1 MEKILAKC
9 EYADLEYLSGVLD
22 SYVSFTD
29 DAARN
34 ELLQKS
40 HHASSAKTE
49 LCALMDKQIRYYGSS
64 DVAYAVRSV
73 FSSSSDGGISSLELI
88 EDVCKKLK
96 INLKHG
102 GSIEGRLERLVSAVV
117 EKELLSKTPTELAEA
132 FKKMGI
138 GNAEADLI
146 KEHLAKNGKVAILP
160 VIIQILGP
168 KVALGLIETIIIS
181 LIAQIVGREAAKA
194 LVPQEWL
201 RAIVRACIEKTD
213 YPIPSELCSLNR
225 GFSMANFILFSAT

>member
-194 LVPQEWL
+194 LPAPRSGCAPSSEPASRRRITRSPQSC
-201 RAIVRACIEKTD
+201 VV
-213 YPIPSELCSLNR
+213 
-225 GFSMANFILFSAT
+225 